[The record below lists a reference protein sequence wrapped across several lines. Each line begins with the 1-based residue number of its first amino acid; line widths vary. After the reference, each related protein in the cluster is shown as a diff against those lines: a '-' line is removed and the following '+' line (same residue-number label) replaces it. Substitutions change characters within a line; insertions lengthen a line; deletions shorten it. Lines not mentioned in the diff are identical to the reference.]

1 MVIVNTMFI
10 EVKGGKEQHH
20 QAGISRMHFYKIG
33 KTNKST
39 SGAGDYTL
47 QDFNESVRCGHT
59 QVPIHSNPCHGRLQL
74 FFLSSD
80 SNPTAISSENHLSMM
95 YVIQVF

>member
-10 EVKGGKEQHH
+10 EVKGGKEHHH
-20 QAGISRMHFYKIG
+20 QAGISRMHLIG

-47 QDFNESVRCGHT
+47 QDFNESVRCGQA
-59 QVPIHSNPCHGRLQL
+59 QVPIHSNSCHGRLQL
-74 FFLSSD
+74 FFYLQILIPQQS
-80 SNPTAISSENHLSMM
+80 
-95 YVIQVF
+95 QVKITCL

>member
-47 QDFNESVRCGHT
+47 QDFNESVRCGQA
-59 QVPIHSNPCHGRLQL
+59 QVPIHSNSCHGRLQL
-74 FFLSSD
+74 FFYLQILIPQQS
-80 SNPTAISSENHLSMM
+80 
-95 YVIQVF
+95 QVKITCL